1 MKRKGIAILA
11 LAMLVALVTQ
21 FGANAARDVIVIGEI
36 AALTGPTTQQ
46 GTQERNG
53 CVLAVEEINAA
64 GGLLGKQVKLVTYDF
79 KGQPAEGVS
88 AYRKLVQQDKASVII
103 GTNFSNVNL
112 AIAPVAEQMKVPI
125 VSNAMEPLVTI
136 PAPGKVNK
144 YHFLAQPSSIE
155 QGQIVAQYGLKDL
168 GFKTAACIVNKG
180 NSFATSQ
187 AEAFRDYWN
196 ANGGKV
202 VEYIEYPAGIM
213 DFKAQLTKIKAA
225 NPDCIYIAQYAQEAG
240 LQVKQARELGI
251 KAVVLGANTLTSPP
265 FVEAAGGHDV
275 VSGIYYI
282 YNADFDDAR
291 LADFMARY
299 EKRYGEPVITINVL
313 FGYDNVHIVAAA
325 IKKAKSDNPEAIRA
339 ALETLTN
346 VSILQGDGK
355 LSFDPKT
362 HRPVNMPAWIFRWE
376 PDGSVKPMKLVY
388 PGGK

>member
-1 MKRKGIAILA
+1 MKRRGIAVLA
-11 LAMLVALVTQ
+11 LVMLVVLVTQ
-21 FGANAARDVIVIGEI
+21 FGADAARDVIVIGEI
-36 AALTGPTTQQ
+36 AALTGPTMQQ

-88 AYRKLVQQDKASVII
+88 AYRKLVQQDKASVVI

-112 AIAPVAEQMKVPI
+112 AIAPVAEQLKVPI
-125 VSNAMEPLVTI
+125 VSNAMEPLVTV
-136 PAPGKVNK
+136 PSPGKVNK

-155 QGQIVAQYGLKDL
+155 QGQIVARYGLKDL
-168 GFKTAACIVNKG
+168 ELKTAACIVNKG

-202 VEYIEYPAGIM
+202 VEYIEYPAGLM

-251 KAVVLGANTLTSPP
+251 KAVVLGA
-265 FVEAAGGHDV
+265 
-275 VSGIYYI
+275 
-282 YNADFDDAR
+282 
-291 LADFMARY
+291 
-299 EKRYGEPVITINVL
+299 K
-313 FGYDNVHIVAAA
+313 
-325 IKKAKSDNPEAIRA
+325 NPYFTAIRRGCWR
-339 ALETLTN
+339 L
-346 VSILQGDGK
+346 
-355 LSFDPKT
+355 
-362 HRPVNMPAWIFRWE
+362 
-376 PDGSVKPMKLVY
+376 
-388 PGGK
+388 